1 MIIDRSKSKEMI
13 LGSLAKQSIL
23 CLTVQ
28 SDVIEGVTT
37 FKLLGVTLSN
47 DLSWEAH
54 VTLFVRKLRHG
65 CIT

>member
-1 MIIDRSKSKEMI
+1 MI
-13 LGSLAKQSIL
+13 LGSLAKQSIP

-28 SDVIEGVTT
+28 SDVIERVRSTT
-37 FKLLGVTLSN
+37 FKLLGVTLSD

-54 VTLFVRKLRHG
+54 VNSICRKLLHG